1 MNQRL
6 ANNREALL
14 DASEALFAS
23 YGYYSVTVRQIT
35 NQAGVRTAEVTDL
48 FGGKEKLF
56 YEVINR
62 RATVINSMR
71 CEGLDKIDKN
81 LPPEEHFKQVI
92 SAFFDPLLTMS
103 AESDGW
109 RNYLKL
115 VPQMM
120 RQKTPI
126 LSTVA
131 AFYNPVSQLFLQRIK
146 QIYPYVFAERLSH
159 YWHFC
164 LATYFSI
171 FSDDFRVDSVD
182 LSYRV
187 GQNKIPDFTEAYNE
201 ATAFV
206 FNGILPVVTHSIDA
220 K

>member
-1 MNQRL
+1 
-6 ANNREALL
+6 
-14 DASEALFAS
+14 
-23 YGYYSVTVRQIT
+23 
-35 NQAGVRTAEVTDL
+35 
-48 FGGKEKLF
+48 
-56 YEVINR
+56 
-62 RATVINSMR
+62 
-71 CEGLDKIDKN
+71 
-81 LPPEEHFKQVI
+81 
-92 SAFFDPLLTMS
+92 
-103 AESDGW
+103 
-109 RNYLKL
+109 
-115 VPQMM
+115 MM

-146 QIYPYVFAERLSH
+146 QIYPYVSAERLSH
-159 YWHFC
+159 HWHFC